1 MNELVERAKNGDKEA
16 FTEIFLI
23 HRNNLL
29 KLAKAKVGNE
39 EDAKDIV
46 QETLEQAYLSI
57 RKLKASEYFK
67 PWITKILIN
76 KCKEF
81 YKKKGVREKT
91 LKGYIS
97 EQKINEKENFIEKTE
112 EDIDFNLLLR
122 DLKEE
127 ERIIVL
133 LFYNGKY
140 TTKEISYILGVNE
153 NTIKS
158 RLNRAKNKI
167 RINKKEENING
178 QDRQIYSKSS
188 E

>member
-1 MNELVERAKNGDKEA
+1 MRDIVERAKNGDKEA

-39 EDAKDIV
+39 EDAKDVV

-57 RKLKASEYFK
+57 RKVKSAESFKA
-67 PWITKILIN
+67 WITKILIN

-91 LKGYIS
+91 LKGYIA
-97 EQKINEKENFIEKTE
+97 EQMMNEKDNFLERTE
-112 EDIDFNLLLR
+112 EDIDFNLLLSN
-122 DLKEE
+122 LKEE
-127 ERIIVL
+127 ERMIIL

-140 TTKEISYILGVNE
+140 TIKEISYILGINE

-158 RLNRAKNKI
+158 RLNIAKNKI
-167 RINKKEENING
+167 RISKEEEKLIG